1 MAQTKSNIKER
12 QRVDVKE
19 PSMYNVVIHNDDVT
33 TMDFVVMVLMNIF
46 FYSEKDATELM
57 LQVHNLGKA
66 IVGTYTYDIAHSKVY
81 ITTALA
87 QKNNFP
93 LRLTVESVTK

>member
-1 MAQTKSNIKER
+1 MAETKSNVIER

-33 TMDFVVMVLMNIF
+33 TMDFVVMILMDIF
-46 FYSEKDATELM
+46 FYSEADATDLM

-66 IVGTYTYDIAHSKVY
+66 IVGTYTYDIAHSKASMV
-81 ITTALA
+81 TAIA
-87 QKNNFP
+87 RKNNFP
-93 LRLTVESVTK
+93 LRLTVEVE